1 MTIDPAATPTRR
13 DGADV
18 AGRRHAFA
26 EGVRDVTPM
35 VIGVVPFA
43 LAIGAAIGTSSVSTL
58 AGMASAPLV
67 LAGAAQLSTIEMLDA
82 GAEPIVIVLSALM
95 INARLVL
102 YSASIAGWFRDE
114 PLGRRLALAIPVIDQ
129 LHFTCIPR
137 FERCD
142 LDRAGRRAHYA
153 GAALWLATAWTAS
166 QWLAMLVG
174 ARVPEGLGLGVAA
187 PLALAGLLAK
197 STVDRRSIVAA
208 VGASSLVV
216 IAIGLPFHSALLV
229 AAIGGIVAGSL
240 GRAGT
245 VREVGT

>member
-1 MTIDPAATPTRR
+1 
-13 DGADV
+13 
-18 AGRRHAFA
+18 
-26 EGVRDVTPM
+26 
-35 VIGVVPFA
+35 
-43 LAIGAAIGTSSVSTL
+43 
-58 AGMASAPLV
+58 
-67 LAGAAQLSTIEMLDA
+67 
-82 GAEPIVIVLSALM
+82 
-95 INARLVL
+95 
-102 YSASIAGWFRDE
+102 
-114 PLGRRLALAIPVIDQ
+114 
-129 LHFTCIPR
+129 
-137 FERCD
+137 
-142 LDRAGRRAHYA
+142 
-153 GAALWLATAWTAS
+153 
-166 QWLAMLVG
+166 MLVG

>member
-1 MTIDPAATPTRR
+1 MTIDPAAARTRR
-13 DGADV
+13 DPADV

-43 LAIGAAIGTSSVSTL
+43 LAIGAAIGTSSVSTW

-67 LAGAAQLSTIEMLDA
+67 LAGSAQLSTIEMLDA
-82 GAEPIVIVLSALM
+82 GAEPIVIVLSALI

-114 PLGRRLALAIPVIDQ
+114 PLRRRLALAIPVIDQ

-142 LDRAGRRAHYA
+142 LDRSERRAHYA
-153 GAALWLATAWTAS
+153 GAAIWLATAWTAS
-166 QWLAMLVG
+166 QWLAILVG

-197 STVDRRSIVAA
+197 STVDHRSIVAA

-229 AAIGGIVAGSL
+229 AAIGGIVAGSVA
-240 GRAGT
+240 RTGT
-245 VREVGT
+245 LREVTA